1 MALQITPNQR
11 TAGNLNITANQRA
24 RMSSVLAIDWD
35 NVTGKPALITGLGSV
50 SSTGL
55 FAVTDLAGG
64 AATRTITGTANEIT
78 VTNGSGV
85 AGNPT
90 LSLPAAMTMTGK
102 TLTGGSYAG
111 ITISTSTFN
120 GNIWTAG
127 TGTLTLGAGKT
138 ATISNT
144 LTFTGTDGSTAAFGV
159 GGTVAYKGTDLSQ
172 FAATT
177 SLQLKGVISDE
188 TGSGALVF
196 ATSPSLVTPL
206 LGTPTSGVLTS
217 CIGLP
222 LTTGVTGNLSVSN
235 LNSGTSASAT
245 TFWRGDTTWATAVTS
260 VATTYPV
267 SGGTITG
274 SGTLTSVAPRECGR
288 LTFVSTT
295 AIKFAPF
302 KGDLIKINGTLFQIP
317 SAGIAGVANTSIFLN
332 GTGGQN
338 LAASTLY
345 YVYAF
350 SNSGTVTADFRTG
363 THATSSTAGNIGTEI
378 LSGDDTR
385 SLIGM
390 IRTNGSSQFADG
402 NTQRFVI
409 SWFNRRAI
417 GTQNFYT
424 ANRALATTAA
434 WSEINT
440 EIRIEFITWLEE
452 AVSTGLCGGAFLNT
466 SADQIYIAIGY
477 DGATPEEG
485 SFVMQGTTAIVG
497 VGLSQTRNGLTEGY
511 HFATGLSFQL
521 TGSGGGSIHGT
532 ANSGRRTGLSV
543 GIRG

>member
-1 MALQITPNQR
+1 MLQITPNNR
-11 TAGNLNITANQRA
+11 STGNLNITANGRA
-24 RMSSVLAIDWD
+24 RMSSVVSMDWGS
-35 NVTGKPALITGLGSV
+35 VTGKPAIIAGLGSL
-50 SSTGL
+50 SSTGI
-55 FAVTDLAGG
+55 FVVTDLAGG
-64 AATRTITGTANEIT
+64 AAARTITGTANEIT
-78 VTNGSGV
+78 ATNGSGV

-111 ITISTSTFN
+111 ITITTSTFN

-196 ATSPSLVTPL
+196 ATSPALVTPL

-217 CIGLP
+217 CTGLP
-222 LTTGVTGNLSVSN
+222 LTTGVTGNLPVGN

-245 TFWRGDTTWATAVTS
+245 TFWRGDGAWSAAVTS
-260 VATTYPV
+260 IATTYPV

-274 SGTLTSVAPRECGR
+274 SGTLTSIAPRECGR

-302 KGDLIKINGTLFQIP
+302 KGDLIKINGALFQIP
-317 SAGIAGVANTSIFLN
+317 AAGIAGGANTSIFLN

-350 SNSGTVTADFRTG
+350 SNSGTVTFDFST
-363 THATSSTAGNIGTEI
+363 TSHVTSSTVTNVGVEVQSST
-378 LSGDDTR
+378 DTR

-390 IRTNGSSQFADG
+390 VFTNSSSQFVDMQTA
-402 NTQRFVI
+402 
-409 SWFNRRAI
+409 SWFNRRNKNTSVAI
-417 GTQNFYT
+417 A
-424 ANRALATTAA
+424 ANQ
-434 WSEINT
+434 
-440 EIRIEFITWLEE
+440 
-452 AVSTGLCGGAFLNT
+452 AVSTNTFTEFNT
-466 SADQIYIAIGY
+466 SNRITFVTWADETVLAIAPGAMFNTAVGDSGY
-477 DGATPEEG
+477 VAVAFDSATVPSDTG
-485 SFVMQGTTAIVG
+485 SMICNGTTAIVAG
-497 VGLSQTRNGLTEGY
+497 MAGGISTLADGN
-511 HFATGLSFQL
+511 HFATLLGLNSNAVAV
-521 TGSGGGSIHGT
+521 TVVGSAT
-532 ANSGRRTGLSV
+532 AGKRTALNV
-543 GIRG
+543 TIRG